1 MVRSKPDSSPP
12 SRLKRSLTLLW
23 QQGAVL
29 MTVPV
34 VAGLILATRSV
45 GALQTLEWMAYDEF
59 VKLTPKPAVDDRI
72 LIVGIDEPDL
82 QAIKQFPMDDATLA
96 ALLEKLK
103 QGKPTAIGLDIYRDF
118 PIAPGSK
125 QLQKLFATTPN
136 LIGVERRRGSSDH
149 YAINQAKILKDNG
162 QTAANNVVLDG
173 DGKLRRGFLYWIDG
187 DDSVES
193 IGLRLALMQLEPQGI
208 TPQSDGE
215 ALRLGKTTFN
225 LFEANDGGYV
235 NADAGGYQLLLN
247 YRGPAKSFPTVSL
260 LDVMSGK
267 VRPEQIRD
275 RIVLVGITA
284 ESQRDIVYTPY
295 SENRITSPERT
306 AGVEIIATVASHVMT
321 AAIDGQ
327 GTRQVWSDPVEWA
340 WVVLWSGIGA
350 AAAWWIRVPRWS
362 ILTMLGLT
370 SGLAIGS
377 YAAFVAGWWIPLVPP
392 VMALSTSAIVLTGY
406 IANLER
412 RDRAAVM
419 NLFGRYVTPTI
430 AEAIWRD
437 REQLFNQGRLKG
449 QKMQVSVLFTDLKN
463 FSTVAERTD
472 PEVLMEWLNEY
483 MDAMTQVVLAHGA
496 VVDKFIGDAVMAIFG
511 VPIARETDTEIRTDA
526 QNAVRCAVGMAE
538 ALDRLNQKWEIEGR
552 PTLKMRVGI
561 CTGQVVTGS
570 LGSQQRMDYTA
581 IGDTVN
587 IAARLESFDKTIDGG
602 ICRILISDSTYQYV
616 ESDLAG
622 QTLSAQS
629 IGSVPLKGREQT
641 VQVYQV
647 FYNLTSTIE
656 GRAIVH
662 KT

>member
-1 MVRSKPDSSPP
+1 MTRPAPNPSTEPRRSWARRQLT
-12 SRLKRSLTLLW
+12 RLWHGGALWLT
-23 QQGAVL
+23 A
-29 MTVPV
+29 PV

-45 GALQTLEWMAYDEF
+45 GALQTLEWMAYDQF
-59 VKLTPKPAVDDRI
+59 VQLSPRPPIDDRI

-136 LIGVERRRGSSDH
+136 LIGVERRQGSSDG

-193 IGLRLALMQLEPQGI
+193 IGLRLALMQLKPQGI
-208 TPQSDGE
+208 EPESDGE
-215 ALRLGKTTFN
+215 SLRLGKTTFN
-225 LFEANDGGYV
+225 LFESHDGGYI

-247 YRGPAKSFPTVSL
+247 YRGPAKSFPTVSMQ
-260 LDVMSGK
+260 DVMSGK
-267 VRPEQIRD
+267 LRPEQIRD

-321 AAIDGQ
+321 AAVDGK
-327 GTRQVWSDPVEWA
+327 GTRQVWSEPVEWA

-362 ILTMLGLT
+362 ISTMLGLVT
-370 SGLAIGS
+370 GLAIGS
-377 YAAFVAGWWIPLVPP
+377 YAAFVAGWWIPVVPP

-430 AEAIWRD
+430 AEAIWND
-437 REQLFNQGRLKG
+437 REQLFSQGRLKG

-463 FSTVAERTD
+463 FSTIAERTD
-472 PEVLMEWLNEY
+472 PEVLMDWLNEY
-483 MDAMTQVVLAHGA
+483 MEAMTQVVLAHGA

-511 VPIARETDTEIRTDA
+511 VPIARATEAEIRTDA
-526 QNAVRCAVGMAE
+526 QNAVRCAVGMAQ
-538 ALDRLNQKWEIEGR
+538 ALNQLNAKWETEGR

-616 ESDLAG
+616 ESDLAV

-647 FYNLTSTIE
+647 FYDLPE
-656 GRAIVH
+656 GDRA
-662 KT
+662 

>member
-1 MVRSKPDSSPP
+1 MADQPSRR
-12 SRLKRSLTLLW
+12 SRLKYRLTQLW
-23 QQGAVL
+23 RGGAIWL
-29 MTVPV
+29 TAPI

-59 VKLTPKPAVDDRI
+59 IKLSPTPSRDDRI
-72 LIVGIDEPDL
+72 LIVGIDETDL
-82 QAIKQFPMDDATLA
+82 QTLQQYPMDDATLA

-103 QGKPTAIGLDIYRDF
+103 QGKPTAIGLDIFRDF
-118 PIAPGSK
+118 PVEPGSK
-125 QLQKLFATTPN
+125 RLQTLLQSTPN
-136 LIGVERRRGSSDH
+136 LIGIEKRQGSRDR
-149 YAINQAKILKDNG
+149 AAVNPAGILKAKG
-162 QTAANNVVLDG
+162 QTASNNVVLDG
-173 DGKLRRGFLYWIDG
+173 DGKLRRGFLYWTDE
-187 DDSVES
+187 DDSIES
-193 IGLRLALMQLEPQGI
+193 IGLRLALMQLAPQGI
-208 TPQSDGE
+208 QPESDGE
-215 ALRLGKTTFN
+215 AMKLGKTTFK
-225 LFEANDGGYV
+225 LFEANDGSYI
-235 NADAGGYQLLLN
+235 NADAGGYQMLLN
-247 YRGPAKSFPTVSL
+247 YRGPAKSFRTVSL
-260 LDVMSGK
+260 TDVMSGK
-267 VRPEQIRD
+267 VSPDLIRD
-275 RIVLVGITA
+275 RIVLVGLTA
-284 ESQRDIVYTPY
+284 ESLRDIFYTPY
-295 SENRITSPERT
+295 SENRITTPEKT

-321 AAIDGQ
+321 AAIEGK
-327 GTRQVWSDPVEWA
+327 GNRQVWSEPVEWA
-340 WVVLWSGIGA
+340 WILLWSGIGS

-362 ILTMLGLT
+362 VLTMLGLT
-370 SGLAIGS
+370 GGLAVGS

-430 AEAIWRD
+430 AEAIWND
-437 REQLFNQGRLKG
+437 REQLFSQGRLKG

-463 FSTVAERTD
+463 FSTIAERTD
-472 PEVLMEWLNEY
+472 PEVLMDWLNEY
-483 MDAMTQVVLAHGA
+483 MEAMTQVVLAHGA

-511 VPIARETDTEIRTDA
+511 VPIARATEAEIRTDA

-538 ALDRLNQKWEIEGR
+538 ALNRLNQKWELEGR

-616 ESDLAG
+616 EPDLPG
-622 QTLSAQS
+622 QTLTAQT

-641 VQVYQV
+641 VEVYQV
-647 FYNLTSTIE
+647 FYDLGE
-656 GRAIVH
+656 GDRA
-662 KT
+662 